1 MAVGEINKIT
11 DTFNEKSKWN
21 REIRELLNIYL
32 SWAIWQIVG
41 VNMKKFEASQILW
54 GLEGIVL
61 NRLVLKMY

>member
-11 DTFNEKSKWN
+11 DTFNKKSKWN